1 MHIKEIE
8 LQNFKSFGKKVK
20 IPFFDDFTT
29 ISGPNGSGKSNIVDS
44 ILFCLGLSNSRVL
57 RAEKLTDLIFNG
69 DPKIKRDFA
78 QVTIRFDNT
87 DREMPVGS
95 DEIVITR
102 KVRRTESGYYSY
114 YYFNEKAV
122 SLNDIHNYLSKA
134 KITPE
139 GYNVVM
145 QGDVTAI
152 IEMTQTD
159 RRKII
164 DEIAGVAEF
173 DEKKDQA
180 LNELDI
186 VRERI
191 ERVDIILAEVDDQM
205 SKLRQER
212 DQALK
217 YKSLRDEKRKYEGY
231 VLLARQKDSKK
242 ELERLNG
249 ELQDKEAKK
258 IDIINQIEERKK
270 ELLDIEGKL
279 SDLNS
284 LIIQKGEGEQLE
296 LRKEIESIRG
306 EISRCVSTIEL
317 AENEINDIDSQKRKA
332 FLDLDTV
339 QGKIKEF
346 DFKLKEETQR
356 NETIKGEINDKNTQ
370 LLILKSKISEVDAK
384 FVETRD
390 RLSAAKIGLET
401 LKDEKNELM
410 REEDRLLD
418 AARRKSSESRDRELE
433 IQDAIS
439 KMKSADF
446 DAGNA
451 KSGIEE
457 INAKKRELSRDLIDL
472 EKNRVQIKS
481 VISDIENT
489 LRTFQQAYAK
499 SEARIRAAA
508 EINYS
513 GPVEA
518 ILSARKNRE
527 LPGIYGTIA
536 ELGKVDKKYSVA
548 LEIAAGARLQS
559 VVVDS
564 DEDAASAINYLKE
577 RRLGRV
583 TFLPLNK
590 MESMQKMSKFEKEG
604 IIDYAIN
611 LVNFERKFDPAFWYV
626 FRDTLVSENL
636 TTARRLMGNKRL
648 VTLDGELLEKG
659 GAMTGGSIKSRLSFA
674 SSEEENIKK
683 IAEQMAEYEGRR
695 KSAINKLEKLE
706 EHLAGIKSES
716 AGFDNEITRLKMQL
730 TEIEGRGSRLTE
742 VINTRNIELKEI
754 EAARIKIKNDMDNVE
769 EQKHQKD
776 TAINT
781 ILEEIGSIEVLLKG
795 SEVPELNNRASQI
808 EEEIQ
813 RLESRIRDIEAGIN
827 AIALERKYAQA
838 RIDETRQRLSELDK
852 KKEEYREKT
861 STLKEQIKSFQS
873 RLNLKNSRE
882 KELGGELLELQD
894 KRVIIQKEH
903 SSLKDRLMDTER
915 LQIDIDRNLQA
926 LYSTKDALT
935 EQIIK
940 LDNEIAGLGIE
951 TNEEI
956 PSSETINQ
964 RIQALIRAMEK
975 LEPVNMRAIDEYN
988 EVENRQKDLKSRRD
1002 ILFNEREE
1010 LLLRIKK
1017 YEELKKESFME
1028 TFNGVNE
1035 QFKRVFEELSEG
1047 TGSLFLERPDEPF
1060 TGGMTI
1066 KAQPSE
1072 KTLQRLEAMSGGEK
1086 SLTALSLL
1094 FAIQQYRPAPFYAF
1108 DEIDMFLDG
1117 VNADRVARR
1126 IQKSAANA
1134 QFIVVSLRK
1143 PMIEA
1148 ARRTIGVAMQENN
1161 ISSVTGIKLN

>member
-20 IPFFDDFTT
+20 IPFFDEFMT

-44 ILFCLGLSNSRVL
+44 ILFCLGLSSSRVL

-69 DPKIKRDFA
+69 DTKVKRDFA
-78 QVTIRFDNT
+78 QVTIHFDNT
-87 DREMPVGS
+87 DREMPVDS

-102 KVRRTESGYYSY
+102 KIRRTESGYYSY

-122 SLNDIHNYLSKA
+122 SLTDIHNYLSKA

-152 IEMTQTD
+152 IEMTQTE

-173 DEKKDQA
+173 DEKKDLA
-180 LNELDI
+180 LNELEI

-231 VLLARQKDSKK
+231 ILIARQKDAKL
-242 ELERLNG
+242 ELERLGG
-249 ELQDKEAKK
+249 ELQEKETKK
-258 IDIINQIEERKK
+258 IDIIKQIEDRKK
-270 ELLDIEGKL
+270 ELLDIEEKL
-279 SDLNS
+279 SSLNS
-284 LIIQKGEGEQLE
+284 LIIRKGEGEQIA
-296 LRKEIESIRG
+296 LRKELESIRG
-306 EISRCVSTIEL
+306 EISRCMSTIEL

-332 FLDLDTV
+332 FLDVDTV
-339 QGKIKEF
+339 QGKIMEF
-346 DFKLKEETQR
+346 DAKLKEETQR
-356 NETIKGEINDKNTQ
+356 NETIKGEVSDKNTQ

-390 RLSAAKIGLET
+390 RLSAAKLGLET
-401 LKDEKNELM
+401 VKNEKNELM

-433 IQDAIS
+433 IEDAIS
-439 KMKSADF
+439 KMKSAGF
-446 DAGNA
+446 DATNTKA
-451 KSGIEE
+451 GIEE
-457 INAKKRELSRDLIDL
+457 ISGKKRELSRDLIDL

-489 LRTFQQAYAK
+489 LRTFHQEYAK

-508 EINYS
+508 EISYS
-513 GPVEA
+513 GPVDA
-518 ILSARKNRE
+518 ILRARKDKE

-564 DEDAASAINYLKE
+564 DEDAARAINYLKE

-590 MESMQKMSKFEKEG
+590 MEGAQKMSKTEKEG

-611 LVNFERKFDPAFWYV
+611 LVNYDAKFNPAFWYV
-626 FRDTLVSENL
+626 FRDTIVSENP

-674 SSEEENIKK
+674 SGEEDNIKK
-683 IAEQMAEYEGRR
+683 IAEQISEYEGRR
-695 KSAINKLEKLE
+695 KSAVKKLETLE
-706 EHLAGIKSES
+706 EHLSGIKSES

-730 TEIEGRGSRLTE
+730 AEIEGRGTRLTE
-742 VINTRNIELKEI
+742 VIETRTRELKEI
-754 EAARIKIKNDMDNVE
+754 EAARIKIKSDMDNVE
-769 EQKHQKD
+769 SQKREKD
-776 TAINT
+776 AAINT

-795 SEVPELNNRASQI
+795 SEVPELNNRAAHI

-813 RLESRIRDIEAGIN
+813 RLKSRIRDIEAGIN
-827 AIALERKYAQA
+827 AVTLERKYAQV
-838 RIDETRQRLSELDK
+838 RIDETRQRLLELDA
-852 KKEEYREKT
+852 KKEEHRT
-861 STLKEQIKSFQS
+861 RINGLKERIKTFESE
-873 RLNLKNSRE
+873 LNIKRSRE

-894 KRVIIQKEH
+894 KRALVQKEQ
-903 SSLKDRLMDTER
+903 SSVKDRFLDTQR
-915 LQIDIDRNLQA
+915 LKIDIDRNLQA

-935 EQIIK
+935 DQIIM

-951 TNEEI
+951 RNEEI
-956 PSSETINQ
+956 PSSSAITQ
-964 RIQALIRAMEK
+964 RLQALVRAMEK

-988 EVENRQKDLKSRRD
+988 DVENRQKDLKSRRD

-1010 LLLRIKK
+1010 LLIRIKK

-1035 QFKRVFEELSEG
+1035 QFKQVFAELSEG
-1047 TGSLFLERPDEPF
+1047 TGSLFLEKPDEPF

-1108 DEIDMFLDG
+1108 DG
-1117 VNADRVARR
+1117 DRYV
-1126 IQKSAANA
+1126 
-1134 QFIVVSLRK
+1134 
-1143 PMIEA
+1143 P
-1148 ARRTIGVAMQENN
+1148 
-1161 ISSVTGIKLN
+1161 

>member
-20 IPFFDDFTT
+20 IPFFDEFMT

-44 ILFCLGLSNSRVL
+44 ILFCLGLSSSRVL

-69 DPKIKRDFA
+69 DTKVKRDFA
-78 QVTIRFDNT
+78 QVTIHFDNT
-87 DREMPVGS
+87 DREMPVDS

-102 KVRRTESGYYSY
+102 KIRRTESGYYSY

-152 IEMTQTD
+152 IEMTQTE

-173 DEKKDQA
+173 DEKKDLA
-180 LNELDI
+180 LNELEI

-231 VLLARQKDSKK
+231 ILIARQKDAKL
-242 ELERLNG
+242 ELERLGG
-249 ELQDKEAKK
+249 ELQEKETKK
-258 IDIINQIEERKK
+258 IDIIKQIEDRKK
-270 ELLDIEGKL
+270 ELLDIEEKL
-279 SDLNS
+279 STLNS
-284 LIIQKGEGEQLE
+284 LIIRKGEGEQIA
-296 LRKEIESIRG
+296 LRKELESIRG
-306 EISRCVSTIEL
+306 EISRCMSTIEL

-332 FLDLDTV
+332 FLDVDTV
-339 QGKIKEF
+339 QGKIMEF
-346 DFKLKEETQR
+346 DAKLKEETQR
-356 NETIKGEINDKNTQ
+356 NETIKGEVSDKNTQ

-390 RLSAAKIGLET
+390 RLSAAKLGLET
-401 LKDEKNELM
+401 VKNEKNELM

-433 IQDAIS
+433 IEDAIS
-439 KMKSADF
+439 KMKSAGF
-446 DAGNA
+446 DATNTKA
-451 KSGIEE
+451 GIEE
-457 INAKKRELSRDLIDL
+457 ISGKKRELSRDLIDL

-489 LRTFQQAYAK
+489 LRTFHQEYAK

-508 EINYS
+508 EISYS
-513 GPVEA
+513 GPVDA
-518 ILSARKNRE
+518 ILRARKDKE

-564 DEDAASAINYLKE
+564 DEDAARAINYLKE

-590 MESMQKMSKFEKEG
+590 MEGAQKMSKTEKEG

-611 LVNFERKFDPAFWYV
+611 LVNYDAKFNPAFWYV
-626 FRDTLVSENL
+626 FRDTIVSENL

-674 SSEEENIKK
+674 SGEEDNIKK
-683 IAEQMAEYEGRR
+683 IAEQISEYEGRR
-695 KSAINKLEKLE
+695 KSAVKKLETLE
-706 EHLAGIKSES
+706 EHLSGIKSES

-730 TEIEGRGSRLTE
+730 AEIEGRGTRLTE
-742 VINTRNIELKEI
+742 VIETRTRELKEI
-754 EAARIKIKNDMDNVE
+754 EAARIKIKSDMDNVE
-769 EQKHQKD
+769 SQKREKD
-776 TAINT
+776 AAINT

-795 SEVPELNNRASQI
+795 SEVPELNNRATHI

-813 RLESRIRDIEAGIN
+813 RLKSRIRDIEAGIN
-827 AIALERKYAQA
+827 AVTLERKYAQV
-838 RIDETRQRLSELDK
+838 RIDETRQRLLELDA
-852 KKEEYREKT
+852 KKEEHRT
-861 STLKEQIKSFQS
+861 RINGLKERIKTFESE
-873 RLNLKNSRE
+873 LNIKRSRE

-894 KRVIIQKEH
+894 KRALVQKEQ
-903 SSLKDRLMDTER
+903 SSVKDRFLDTQR
-915 LQIDIDRNLQA
+915 LKIDIDRNLQA

-935 EQIIK
+935 DQIIM

-951 TNEEI
+951 RNEEI
-956 PSSETINQ
+956 PSSSAITQ
-964 RIQALIRAMEK
+964 RLQALVRAMEK

-988 EVENRQKDLKSRRD
+988 DVENRQKDLKSRRD

-1010 LLLRIKK
+1010 LLIRIKK

-1035 QFKRVFEELSEG
+1035 QFKQVFAELSEG
-1047 TGSLFLERPDEPF
+1047 TGSLFLEKPDEPF

-1108 DEIDMFLDG
+1108 DEIDMFLDA
-1117 VNADRVARR
+1117 VNAERVARR
-1126 IQKSAANA
+1126 IRKSAGNA

-1148 ARRTIGVAMQENN
+1148 AKHTIGVAMQENN
-1161 ISSVTGIKLN
+1161 ISSVTGIRLN

>member
-29 ISGPNGSGKSNIVDS
+29 ISGPNGSGKSNIIDS
-44 ILFCLGLSNSRVL
+44 ILFGLGLSSSRVL
-57 RAEKLTDLIFNG
+57 RAEKLTDLIYNG
-69 DPKIKRDFA
+69 DSKVKRDFA
-78 QVTIRFDNT
+78 QVTIRFDNR
-87 DREMPVGS
+87 DREMPVDS

-102 KVRRTESGYYSY
+102 KVRQTESGYYSY

-122 SLNDIHNYLSKA
+122 SLTDIHNYLSKA

-152 IEMTQTD
+152 IEMTATE

-180 LNELDI
+180 LNELEI

-191 ERVDIILAEVDDQM
+191 ERVDIILAEVDDQIN
-205 SKLRQER
+205 KLKQER

-217 YKSLRDEKRKYEGY
+217 YQSLREEKRKYEGY
-231 VLLARQKDSKK
+231 ILFARQKDAKNELQRLLGELKDKETKK
-242 ELERLNG
+242 EDMVKQVET
-249 ELQDKEAKK
+249 
-258 IDIINQIEERKK
+258 RKK
-270 ELLDIEGKL
+270 ELLDTEEQL
-279 SDLNS
+279 SVLIS
-284 LIIQKGEGEQLE
+284 LIIQKGEGEQIA

-306 EISRCVSTIEL
+306 EISRCVNIIEL
-317 AENEINDIDSQKRKA
+317 SENEISDIESQKRKA
-332 FLDLDTV
+332 FLDVNDI

-346 DFKLKEETQR
+346 ELKLKEENQR
-356 NETIKGEINDKNTQ
+356 NETIKAELNNKNAQ

-390 RLSAAKIGLET
+390 KLSGRKFELEAR
-401 LKDEKNELM
+401 KNEKNELM

-433 IQDAIS
+433 IEDAGS
-439 KMKSADF
+439 KMKSAGF
-446 DAGNA
+446 DATNA
-451 KSGIEE
+451 KNGIEE
-457 INAKKRELSRDLIDL
+457 INTKKRELSRDLIDL
-472 EKNRVQIKS
+472 EKNKVQIKS

-489 LRTFQQAYAK
+489 LRTFQQEYAK
-499 SEARIRAAA
+499 SEARIKVAA
-508 EINYS
+508 ELSYS

-518 ILSARKNRE
+518 VISAKKNKE

-536 ELGKVDKKYSVA
+536 ELGKVDKKYSTA
-548 LEIAAGARLQS
+548 LEIAAGARMQS
-559 VVVDS
+559 IVVDT
-564 DEDAASAINYLKE
+564 DEDASRAINYLKD

-590 MESMQKMSKFEKEG
+590 MEPMLKMEKAQKEG

-611 LVNFERKFDPAFWYV
+611 LVNFDRKFDPAFWYV
-626 FRDTLVSENL
+626 FRDTLVSDSL
-636 TTARRLMGNKRL
+636 TSARKLMGNRRL

-674 SSEEENIKK
+674 SGEGENIKK
-683 IAEQMAEYEGRR
+683 IAEQISEYEGRR
-695 KSAINKLEKLE
+695 KSAVNKMENLE
-706 EHLAGIKSES
+706 EHLVGIKTES
-716 AGFDNEITRLKMQL
+716 AGLDNSIARLRMEL
-730 TEIEGRGSRLTE
+730 TEIEGRGSRLSE
-742 VINTRNIELKEI
+742 VIETRNRELKEI
-754 EAARIKIKNDMDNVE
+754 EEARIQIKKDMDNVE
-769 EQKHQKD
+769 GQKREKD
-776 TAINT
+776 AAINK
-781 ILEEIGSIEVLLKG
+781 IMEEIAKIEVLLKG
-795 SEVPELNNRASQI
+795 SEVPELNNKATQI
-808 EEEIQ
+808 EEENA
-813 RLESRIRDIEAGIN
+813 RLGGRIRDIEAGIN
-827 AIALERKYAQA
+827 AITLERKYAQVK
-838 RIDETRQRLSELDK
+838 IDETKQRLSELDK
-852 KKEEYREKT
+852 KKDEHRTKT
-861 STLKEQIKSFQS
+861 ASLKEQIKTLESQ
-873 RLNLKNSRE
+873 LNVKTARE
-882 KELGGELLELQD
+882 KELGGELVTLQD
-894 KRVIIQKEH
+894 KRTQVQKE
-903 SSLKDRLMDTER
+903 LTTRKDRLFDIER

-940 LDNEIAGLGIE
+940 LDNEIAGLGIPL
-951 TNEEI
+951 NEEI
-956 PSSETINQ
+956 PSSEAITQ
-964 RIQALIRAMEK
+964 RIQALTRAMEK

-1017 YEELKKESFME
+1017 YEELKKASFME

-1035 QFKRVFEELSEG
+1035 QFKQVFGELSEG
-1047 TGSLFLERPDEPF
+1047 TGALFLEKPDEPF

-1126 IQKSAANA
+1126 IQKSAGNA

-1148 ARRTIGVAMQENN
+1148 AKRTIGVSMQENN

>member
-1 MHIKEIE
+1 M
-8 LQNFKSFGKKVK
+8 
-20 IPFFDDFTT
+20 
-29 ISGPNGSGKSNIVDS
+29 
-44 ILFCLGLSNSRVL
+44 
-57 RAEKLTDLIFNG
+57 
-69 DPKIKRDFA
+69 
-78 QVTIRFDNT
+78 
-87 DREMPVGS
+87 
-95 DEIVITR
+95 
-102 KVRRTESGYYSY
+102 
-114 YYFNEKAV
+114 
-122 SLNDIHNYLSKA
+122 
-134 KITPE
+134 
-139 GYNVVM
+139 
-145 QGDVTAI
+145 
-152 IEMTQTD
+152 
-159 RRKII
+159 
-164 DEIAGVAEF
+164 
-173 DEKKDQA
+173 
-180 LNELDI
+180 
-186 VRERI
+186 
-191 ERVDIILAEVDDQM
+191 
-205 SKLRQER
+205 
-212 DQALK
+212 
-217 YKSLRDEKRKYEGY
+217 
-231 VLLARQKDSKK
+231 
-242 ELERLNG
+242 
-249 ELQDKEAKK
+249 
-258 IDIINQIEERKK
+258 
-270 ELLDIEGKL
+270 
-279 SDLNS
+279 
-284 LIIQKGEGEQLE
+284 
-296 LRKEIESIRG
+296 
-306 EISRCVSTIEL
+306 STIEL

-332 FLDLDTV
+332 FLDVDAV
-339 QGKIKEF
+339 QGNIKEF
-346 DFKLKEETQR
+346 DAKLKEETQR
-356 NETIKGEINDKNTQ
+356 NETIKGEVSNKNTQ
-370 LLILKSKISEVDAK
+370 VLILKSKISEVDAK

-390 RLSAAKIGLET
+390 RLTVAKLGLET
-401 LKDEKNELM
+401 LKNEKNELM

-418 AARRKSSESRDRELE
+418 SARRKSSESRDRELE
-433 IQDAIS
+433 IEDAIS
-439 KMKSADF
+439 KMKSAGL
-446 DAGNA
+446 DATNA
-451 KSGIEE
+451 KAGIEE
-457 INAKKRELSRDLIDL
+457 TDGKKRELSRDLIDL

-489 LRTFQQAYAK
+489 LRTFHQEYAK

-508 EINYS
+508 EISYS
-513 GPVEA
+513 GPVDA
-518 ILSARKNRE
+518 ILSARKNKE

-564 DEDAASAINYLKE
+564 DEDAARAINYLKE

-590 MESMQKMSKFEKEG
+590 MEGAQKMSKAEKEG

-611 LVNFERKFDPAFWYV
+611 LVNYDAKFDPAFWYV

-674 SSEEENIKK
+674 SGEEDNIKK
-683 IAEQMAEYEGRR
+683 IAEQISEYEGRR
-695 KSAINKLEKLE
+695 KSAVKKLETLE
-706 EHLAGIKSES
+706 EHLSGIKSES
-716 AGFDNEITRLKMQL
+716 AGFDNEVTRLKMQL
-730 TEIEGRGSRLTE
+730 AEIEGRGTRLTE
-742 VINTRNIELKEI
+742 VIETRNRELKEI
-754 EAARIKIKNDMDNVE
+754 EAARIKIKSDMDNVE
-769 EQKHQKD
+769 SQKREKD
-776 TAINT
+776 AAINT
-781 ILEEIGSIEVLLKG
+781 ILEEIGKIEVLLKG
-795 SEVPELNNRASQI
+795 SEVPELNNRATQI

-827 AIALERKYAQA
+827 AVTLERKYAQVK
-838 RIDETRQRLSELDK
+838 IDETRQRLLELDT
-852 KKEEYREKT
+852 KKEEHRLKVNG
-861 STLKEQIKSFQS
+861 LKESIKTFESD
-873 RLNLKNSRE
+873 LNLKRSRE

-894 KRVIIQKEH
+894 KRALVQKEH
-903 SSLKDRLMDTER
+903 SSLKDGLMDTER
-915 LQIDIDRNLQA
+915 LKIDNDRNLQA

-951 TNEEI
+951 RNEEI
-956 PSSETINQ
+956 PSSEAITQ
-964 RIQALIRAMEK
+964 RLQALTRAMEK

-1010 LLLRIKK
+1010 LLIRIKK

-1035 QFKRVFEELSEG
+1035 QFKQVFAELSEG
-1047 TGSLFLERPDEPF
+1047 TGSLFLENPDEPF

-1117 VNADRVARR
+1117 VNAERVARR
-1126 IQKSAANA
+1126 IQKSAGNA

-1148 ARRTIGVAMQENN
+1148 AKRTIGVAMQENN

>member
-1 MHIKEIE
+1 VHIKEIE

-29 ISGPNGSGKSNIVDS
+29 ISGPNGSGKSNIIDS
-44 ILFCLGLSNSRVL
+44 ILFCLGLSSSRVL

-69 DPKIKRDFA
+69 ESKIKRDFA

-87 DREMPVGS
+87 DREMPVDS

-102 KVRRTESGYYSY
+102 KIRRTESGYYSY

-122 SLNDIHNYLSKA
+122 SLNDIHIYLSKA

-152 IEMTQTD
+152 IEMTQTE

-180 LNELDI
+180 INELDI

-191 ERVDIILAEVDDQM
+191 ERVDIILGEVDDRM

-217 YKSLRDEKRKYEGY
+217 YQSLRDEKRKYEGY
-231 VLLARQKDSKK
+231 SLLARQKDART
-242 ELERLNG
+242 ELERLGG
-249 ELQDKEAKK
+249 ELQDKETKK
-258 IDIINQIEERKK
+258 IDILKQIEERKI
-270 ELLDIEGKL
+270 ELIDAEEKL

-284 LIIQKGEGEQLE
+284 LIIRKGESEQIA

-306 EISRCVSTIEL
+306 EISRCTSTIEL

-332 FLDLDTV
+332 FLDVDAV
-339 QGKIKEF
+339 QDKIKEF
-346 DFKLKEETQR
+346 DIRHKEETRR
-356 NETIKGEINDKNTQ
+356 NETIKGEVSDKNIQ
-370 LLILKSKISEVDAK
+370 LLVLKSKIAEVDAR

-390 RLSAAKIGLET
+390 RLSAAKLGLET
-401 LKDEKNELM
+401 FRNEKNELM

-418 AARRKSSESRDRELE
+418 AARRNSTESRDRELE

-439 KMKSADF
+439 KTKSADL
-446 DAGNA
+446 DAINA
-451 KSGIEE
+451 KNGIEE
-457 INAKKRELSRDLIDL
+457 INGKKRELSRDLIDL
-472 EKNRVQIKS
+472 EKNRMQIKS

-489 LRTFQQAYAK
+489 LRTFHQEYAK

-518 ILSARKNRE
+518 ILSARKNKE

-548 LEIAAGARLQS
+548 LEIAAGGRLQS

-564 DEDAASAINYLKE
+564 DEDAARAINYLKE
-577 RRLGRV
+577 RRLGRA

-590 MESMQKMSKFEKEG
+590 MESMQKMTKTEKEG

-626 FRDTLVSENL
+626 FRDTLVSDNL
-636 TTARRLMGNKRL
+636 ISARRLMGNRRL

-674 SSEEENIKK
+674 SAEEDNIKK
-683 IAEQMAEYEGRR
+683 IAEQISEYEGRR
-695 KSAINKLEKLE
+695 KSAVNKLEKLE
-706 EHLAGIKSES
+706 EHLADIKSES
-716 AGFDNEITRLKMQL
+716 SGFDNEITRLKMQL
-730 TEIEGRGSRLTE
+730 TEIEGRGSRLSE
-742 VINTRNIELKEI
+742 VIETRNRELKEI
-754 EAARIKIKNDMDNVE
+754 EEARIKIKKDMDNVE
-769 EQKHQKD
+769 EQKRRKD
-776 TAINT
+776 SEINT
-781 ILEEIGSIEVLLKG
+781 VLEEIAKIEVLLKG
-795 SEVPELNNRASQI
+795 SQVPELNNRATQF
-808 EEEIQ
+808 EEELQ
-813 RLESRIRDIEAGIN
+813 RLTGRIRDIEAGIN
-827 AIALERKYAQA
+827 AITLERKYALEK
-838 RIDETRQRLSELDK
+838 INETRQRLSELDK
-852 KKEEYREKT
+852 KKEEHREKING
-861 STLKEQIKSFQS
+861 LKERIKSLES
-873 RLNLKNSRE
+873 DLNLKNSRE

-894 KRVIIQKEH
+894 KRALVQKEH
-903 SSLKDRLMDTER
+903 SSLKDRLMDIQR
-915 LQIDIDRNLQA
+915 LQIDIDRNLQG

-935 EQIIK
+935 EQITK

-951 TNEEI
+951 RNEEI
-956 PSSETINQ
+956 PSSEAITQ
-964 RIQALIRAMEK
+964 RLQALVRAMEK

-1017 YEELKKESFME
+1017 YEELKKESFIE
-1028 TFNGVNE
+1028 TFNGINE
-1035 QFKRVFEELSEG
+1035 QFKQVFAELSEG
-1047 TGSLFLERPDEPF
+1047 TGALFLEKPDEPF

-1117 VNADRVARR
+1117 VNAERVAKR
-1126 IQKSAANA
+1126 IQKSAGNA

-1148 ARRTIGVAMQENN
+1148 AKRTVGVAMQENN

>member
-44 ILFCLGLSNSRVL
+44 ILFCLGLSSSRVL

-69 DPKIKRDFA
+69 DTKVKRDFA
-78 QVTIRFDNT
+78 QVTIHFDNT
-87 DREMPVGS
+87 DREMPVDS

-102 KVRRTESGYYSY
+102 KIRRTESGYYSY

-152 IEMTQTD
+152 IEMTQTE

-217 YKSLRDEKRKYEGY
+217 YQSLRDEKRKYEGY
-231 VLLARQKDSKK
+231 ILLARQKDAKK
-242 ELERLNG
+242 ELERLGG
-249 ELQDKEAKK
+249 ELQDKETKK
-258 IDIINQIEERKK
+258 IDIIKQIEDRQK
-270 ELLDIEGKL
+270 ELLEIEEKL
-279 SDLNS
+279 TGLNS
-284 LIIQKGEGEQLE
+284 LIIRKGENEQIT

-306 EISRCVSTIEL
+306 EISRCMSTIEL

-332 FLDLDTV
+332 FLDVDAV

-346 DFKLKEETQR
+346 DAKLKEETQR
-356 NETIKGEINDKNTQ
+356 NETIKGEVSNKNSQ

-384 FVETRD
+384 FVEIRD
-390 RLSAAKIGLET
+390 RLTVAKLGLEA
-401 LKDEKNELM
+401 LKNEKNELM

-418 AARRKSSESRDRELE
+418 SARRKSSESRDRELE
-433 IQDAIS
+433 IEDAVS
-439 KMKSADF
+439 KMKSAGF
-446 DAGNA
+446 DAANA
-451 KSGIEE
+451 KAGIEE
-457 INAKKRELSRDLIDL
+457 ISGKKRELSRDLIDL

-489 LRTFQQAYAK
+489 LRTFHQEYAK

-508 EINYS
+508 EISYS
-513 GPVEA
+513 GPVDA
-518 ILSARKNRE
+518 ILKARKDKE

-548 LEIAAGARLQS
+548 LEIAAGGRLQS

-564 DEDAASAINYLKE
+564 DEDAARAINYLKE

-590 MESMQKMSKFEKEG
+590 MEGAQKMSRTEKEG

-611 LVNFERKFDPAFWYV
+611 LVNYDAKFDPAFWYV
-626 FRDTLVSENL
+626 FRDTIVSENL

-674 SSEEENIKK
+674 SGEEDNIKK
-683 IAEQMAEYEGRR
+683 IAEQISEYEGRR
-695 KSAINKLEKLE
+695 KSAVKKLETLE
-706 EHLAGIKSES
+706 EHLSGIKSES
-716 AGFDNEITRLKMQL
+716 AGFDNEVTRLKMQL
-730 TEIEGRGSRLTE
+730 TEIEGRGTRLTE
-742 VINTRNIELKEI
+742 VIETRNRELKEI
-754 EAARIKIKNDMDNVE
+754 EAARIKIKSDMDNVE
-769 EQKHQKD
+769 SQKREKD
-776 TAINT
+776 AAINT

-795 SEVPELNNRASQI
+795 SQVPELNNRATQI

-827 AIALERKYAQA
+827 SVTLERKYAQGK
-838 RIDETRQRLSELDK
+838 IEETRQRLLELDI
-852 KKEEYREKT
+852 KKEEHRVKIT
-861 STLKEQIKSFQS
+861 GLKESIKTFESD
-873 RLNLKNSRE
+873 LNLKRSRE

-894 KRVIIQKEH
+894 KRALVQKEH
-903 SSLKDRLMDTER
+903 SSIKDRLLDTER
-915 LQIDIDRNLQA
+915 LKIDIDRNLQA

-951 TNEEI
+951 RNEDI
-956 PSSETINQ
+956 PSSEAITQ
-964 RIQALIRAMEK
+964 RIQALTRAMEK

-1010 LLLRIKK
+1010 LLIRIKK

-1035 QFKRVFEELSEG
+1035 QFQQVFAELSEG
-1047 TGSLFLERPDEPF
+1047 TGSLFLENPDEPF

-1117 VNADRVARR
+1117 VNAERVARR
-1126 IQKSAANA
+1126 IHKSAGNA

-1148 ARRTIGVAMQENN
+1148 AKRTIGVAMQENN

>member
-44 ILFCLGLSNSRVL
+44 ILFCLGLSSSRVL

-69 DPKIKRDFA
+69 DTKVKRDFA
-78 QVTIRFDNT
+78 QVTIHFDNT
-87 DREMPVGS
+87 DREMPVDS

-102 KVRRTESGYYSY
+102 KIRRTESGYYSY

-139 GYNVVM
+139 CFNVVM

-152 IEMTQTD
+152 IEMTQTE

-217 YKSLRDEKRKYEGY
+217 YQSLRDEKRKYEGY
-231 VLLARQKDSKK
+231 ILLARQKDAKL
-242 ELERLNG
+242 ELERLGG
-249 ELQDKEAKK
+249 ELQDKETKK
-258 IDIINQIEERKK
+258 IDIIKQIEDRKK
-270 ELLDIEGKL
+270 ELLEIEEKL
-279 SDLNS
+279 TGLNS
-284 LIIQKGEGEQLE
+284 LIIQKGENEQIT

-306 EISRCVSTIEL
+306 EISRCMSTIEL

-332 FLDLDTV
+332 FLDVDAV

-346 DFKLKEETQR
+346 DAKLKEETQR
-356 NETIKGEINDKNTQ
+356 NVTIKGEVSNKNSQ

-384 FVETRD
+384 FVEIRD
-390 RLSAAKIGLET
+390 RLTVAKLGLET
-401 LKDEKNELM
+401 LKNEKNELM

-418 AARRKSSESRDRELE
+418 SARRKSSESRDRELE
-433 IQDAIS
+433 IEDAVS
-439 KMKSADF
+439 KMKSAGF
-446 DAGNA
+446 DATNA
-451 KSGIEE
+451 KAGIEE
-457 INAKKRELSRDLIDL
+457 ISGKKRELSRDLIDL

-489 LRTFQQAYAK
+489 LRTFHQEYAK

-508 EINYS
+508 EISYS
-513 GPVEA
+513 GPVDA
-518 ILSARKNRE
+518 ILKARKDKE

-548 LEIAAGARLQS
+548 LEIAAGGRLQS

-564 DEDAASAINYLKE
+564 DEDAARAINYLKE

-590 MESMQKMSKFEKEG
+590 MEGAQKMSRTEKEG

-611 LVNFERKFDPAFWYV
+611 LVNYDAKFDPAFWYV
-626 FRDTLVSENL
+626 FRDTIVSENL

-674 SSEEENIKK
+674 SGEEDNIKK
-683 IAEQMAEYEGRR
+683 IAEQIAEYEGRR
-695 KSAINKLEKLE
+695 KSAVKKLETLE
-706 EHLAGIKSES
+706 DHLSGIKSES
-716 AGFDNEITRLKMQL
+716 AGFDNDVTRLKMQL
-730 TEIEGRGSRLTE
+730 TEIEGRGTRLTE
-742 VINTRNIELKEI
+742 VIETRNLELKEI
-754 EAARIKIKNDMDNVE
+754 EAARIKIKSDMDNVE
-769 EQKHQKD
+769 SQKREKD
-776 TAINT
+776 AAINT

-795 SEVPELNNRASQI
+795 SQVPELNNKATLI

-813 RLESRIRDIEAGIN
+813 RLDSRIRDIEAGIN
-827 AIALERKYAQA
+827 SVTLERKYAQVK
-838 RIDETRQRLSELDK
+838 IEETRQRLLELDT
-852 KKEEYREKT
+852 KKEEYRVKIT
-861 STLKEQIKSFQS
+861 ALKESIKTFESD
-873 RLNLKNSRE
+873 LNLKRSRE

-894 KRVIIQKEH
+894 KRALVQKEH
-903 SSLKDRLMDTER
+903 SSLKDRLLDTER
-915 LQIDIDRNLQA
+915 LKIDIDRNLQA

-951 TNEEI
+951 RNEDI
-956 PSSETINQ
+956 PSSEAITQ
-964 RIQALIRAMEK
+964 RLQALTRAMEK

-1010 LLLRIKK
+1010 LLIRIKK

-1035 QFKRVFEELSEG
+1035 QFKQVFAELSEG
-1047 TGSLFLERPDEPF
+1047 TGSLFLENPDEPF

-1117 VNADRVARR
+1117 VNAERVARR
-1126 IQKSAANA
+1126 IHKSAGNA

-1148 ARRTIGVAMQENN
+1148 AKRTIGVAMQENN